1 MNQTEDNGKIFMYD
15 LQKIYNELQRRQ
27 AELNGYY
34 ALTKGGHF
42 EADRAI
48 AAFLDE
54 VEIERNEES
63 VMAALVRIVG
73 LREDALEQVLKKMGY
88 SEEEQI
94 SKKEK
99 AYLFVSRFHLERHA
113 SLVAWIEERRLLT
126 PFYRTLIAGVDAV
139 GAAMSGW
146 QSAWTAH
153 IIHGVNRELYQMFA
167 GDEEKIYEK
176 LQREGL
182 YDLDPDGCTADRCY
196 SVLHQDKEGNYH
208 RVSYAEAFSQEVSEV
223 VEALE
228 TLLGALVP
236 LEDTIFNQKEQWLAY
251 LLAIRM
257 ALGHTKPDELI
268 GYWADVDRA
277 WMAITTPL
285 QVGHPLEYY
294 EDHYRKAVALEWDLR
309 IVNPLLQKES
319 DTRALIG
326 AFASKIALGFGGE
339 APSILV
345 NNLKQIEGT
354 QLYIGQPMLYYG
366 AEFNGLFSA
375 QVVPNDESVSSQLGK
390 KIFAYA
396 DFVLE
401 SKKSKPIMRLSVE
414 MMGED
419 FVKKQRKLLLDEP
432 KLWHKIYDI
441 STIGHEFGHILW
453 MDRETESAMNRS
465 GQFKNIEEFKATTG
479 GLMAFFEN
487 DEPSLRKHLIDD
499 LVSRAVGLMAWR
511 RVGEVLPY
519 YCEGLIHL
527 DLLFKSA
534 TVSFDGVIRIDYSRY
549 EMMKVYYQA
558 AYRDLA
564 LHYLRKE
571 DAANYLNRY
580 VVRKEGSYL
589 PKDELVREFVERYY
603 SRYEEIGQQTFDLFP
618 DEG

>member
-1 MNQTEDNGKIFMYD
+1 
-15 LQKIYNELQRRQ
+15 
-27 AELNGYY
+27 
-34 ALTKGGHF
+34 
-42 EADRAI
+42 
-48 AAFLDE
+48 
-54 VEIERNEES
+54 
-63 VMAALVRIVG
+63 
-73 LREDALEQVLKKMGY
+73 
-88 SEEEQI
+88 
-94 SKKEK
+94 
-99 AYLFVSRFHLERHA
+99 
-113 SLVAWIEERRLLT
+113 
-126 PFYRTLIAGVDAV
+126 
-139 GAAMSGW
+139 
-146 QSAWTAH
+146 
-153 IIHGVNRELYQMFA
+153 
-167 GDEEKIYEK
+167 
-176 LQREGL
+176 
-182 YDLDPDGCTADRCY
+182 
-196 SVLHQDKEGNYH
+196 
-208 RVSYAEAFSQEVSEV
+208 
-223 VEALE
+223 
-228 TLLGALVP
+228 
-236 LEDTIFNQKEQWLAY
+236 
-251 LLAIRM
+251 M

-326 AFASKIALGFGGE
+326 AFASKMALGFGGE

-401 SKKSKPIMRLSVE
+401 SKKSKPVMRLSVE

-580 VVRKEGSYL
+580 VVRKEGAYL